1 MHTGSIHL
9 RVLGYKKLLSDITF
23 KRKGRGA
30 GCQLELPYPKFAS
43 CLMIQIQIPATD
55 NNDKIKSQTV
65 T

>member
-30 GCQLELPYPKFAS
+30 GCQLELPFPKFAS
-43 CLMIQIQIPATD
+43 CLMIQIQIPTD
-55 NNDKIKSQTV
+55 NNDKMKSQTV